1 MTLAG
6 RRTDR
11 LFEGRQGNSRR
22 CLDRAQKVVGDRVVP
37 WTRNMGKLDQLIDE
51 GAYLERQVFTTDVD
65 CVQLGMPERIL
76 RKNGAERVFEHR
88 VFKHRAR

>member
-22 CLDRAQKVVGDRVVP
+22 CLDRAKVVGDRVVP

-51 GAYLERQVFTTDVD
+51 GTYLERQVFTTNVD
-65 CVQLGMPERIL
+65 CVQLGVPERKL
-76 RKNGAERVFEHR
+76 RKNGAQRVFEHR